1 MSARFCN
8 NCDLAAQDD
17 VEHLVLQCPR
27 WQQAERIR
35 IFSELDDLGGG
46 CGQALRF
53 SPRVT

>member
-8 NCDLAAQDD
+8 NCDLAAHED

-27 WQQAERIR
+27 WQAERTR
-35 IFSELDDLGGG
+35 MFSELDDLGGG